1 MNCKI
6 AKELILLDYADGIM
20 AGSALE
26 ELESHIKVCRHC
38 RTFAANTISAIRLF
52 REAGQVEAPQAV
64 WDKVLT
70 KVSVS
75 RYFYRAKPVLM
86 AVASAVILI
95 FGLITA
101 RIIVDRNS
109 YLSSLAGEEI
119 ISIVSL
125 QNWSANGEYDMGTSV
140 EAFLL

>member
-1 MNCKI
+1 
-6 AKELILLDYADGIM
+6 
-20 AGSALE
+20 
-26 ELESHIKVCRHC
+26 
-38 RTFAANTISAIRLF
+38 
-52 REAGQVEAPQAV
+52 
-64 WDKVLT
+64 
-70 KVSVS
+70 
-75 RYFYRAKPVLM
+75 M